1 MEAFLPGQNDLNTD
15 VVSTLGAKVAGDVF
29 PVSIS
34 AAAFSMMTQAKQF
47 GTRETVLF
55 PDSCSVEG

>member
-29 PVSIS
+29 PVSII
-34 AAAFSMMTQAKQF
+34 AAAFSMTTQAKQ
-47 GTRETVLF
+47 
-55 PDSCSVEG
+55 